1 MPRAKKD
8 GEKISLYIDKE
19 TSERIRSYA
28 EEKGQTLTMSIERA
42 INGFLDSEDKQHD
55 TEEKQSDV
63 QSKE

>member
-28 EEKGQTLTMSIERA
+28 EEKGQTLAMSIERA
-42 INGFLDSEDKQHD
+42 INGFLDSE
-55 TEEKQSDV
+55 TEQNESNRGEEDDPV
-63 QSKE
+63 

>member
-42 INGFLDSEDKQHD
+42 INGFLDNEDKQHD
-55 TEEKQSDV
+55 MKDKREE
-63 QSKE
+63 